1 MKDYISFFLFLPFNG
16 KINYERMLTRQKI
29 KGHFVMLSFFSIFL
43 VTSCQNDA
51 STKNE
56 SSTENK
62 EVTAQKTTLKNVHF
76 DCSMVMGNDKTL
88 FLRYNNVATGMGAVL
103 SCKTLAAKDF
113 KNRNIPV
120 AALAACSVE
129 SAQGNTVY
137 YTIKKG
143 DVLYVFKENANSKM
157 YTEHLII
164 PLI

>member
-1 MKDYISFFLFLPFNG
+1 
-16 KINYERMLTRQKI
+16 
-29 KGHFVMLSFFSIFL
+29 MLSLFSIFL

-51 STKNE
+51 SKESE

-62 EVTAQKTTLKNVHF
+62 EVTAQKATLKNVHF
-76 DCSMVMGNDKTL
+76 DCSMVMGNDKML
-88 FLRYNNVATGMGAVL
+88 YLKYNNVATGMGAVL
-103 SCKTLAAKDF
+103 SCTPVETEDF

-129 SAQGNTVY
+129 SAQGNAVY
-137 YTIKKG
+137 YAIKDG
-143 DVLYVFKENANSKM
+143 DAIYIFKENANSKI

>member
-1 MKDYISFFLFLPFNG
+1 MKDYISFFLFLPING
-16 KINYERMLTRQKI
+16 KKNYKRMLTRQKI

-51 STKNE
+51 STKSE
-56 SSTENK
+56 SSAENK
-62 EVTAQKTTLKNVHF
+62 EVTAKKATLKDVHF
-76 DCSMVMGNDKTL
+76 DCSMVMGNDKML
-88 FLRYNNVATGMGAVL
+88 YLKYNNVATGMGAVL
-103 SCKTLAAKDF
+103 SCTPIEAKDF

-129 SAQGNTVY
+129 SAQGNAVFY
-137 YTIKKG
+137 AIKNG
-143 DVLYVFKENANSKM
+143 DAIYIFKENANSKI

>member
-1 MKDYISFFLFLPFNG
+1 
-16 KINYERMLTRQKI
+16 MLTRQKI

-51 STKNE
+51 TTKSE
-56 SSTENK
+56 SSAENK
-62 EVTAQKTTLKNVHF
+62 EVKAKKATLKDVHF
-76 DCSMVMGNDKTL
+76 DCSMVMGNDKML
-88 FLRYNNVATGMGAVL
+88 YLKYNNVATGMGAVL
-103 SCKTLAAKDF
+103 SCTPIEAKDF

-129 SAQGNTVY
+129 SAQGNAVFY
-137 YTIKKG
+137 AIKNG
-143 DVLYVFKENANSKM
+143 DAIYIFKENANSKI

>member
-1 MKDYISFFLFLPFNG
+1 
-16 KINYERMLTRQKI
+16 MLTRQKI
-29 KGHFVMLSFFSIFL
+29 KGHIVMLSFLSIFL
-43 VTSCQNDA
+43 VTSCQNDD
-51 STKNE
+51 STKEE

-62 EVTAQKTTLKNVHF
+62 EVTAQKTTLKDVHF

-88 FLRYNNVATGMGAVL
+88 FLRFNNVATGMGAVL
-103 SCKTLAAKDF
+103 SCKTVEAKDF

-120 AALAACSVE
+120 AALAASAVT

-137 YTIKKG
+137 YAIKKG
-143 DVLYVFKENANSKM
+143 DALYIFKENEGSKT

>member
-1 MKDYISFFLFLPFNG
+1 MFN
-16 KINYERMLTRQKI
+16 RTKI
-29 KGHFVMLSFFSIFL
+29 KGHYVILSLFSIFL

-51 STKNE
+51 SKESE

-62 EVTAQKTTLKNVHF
+62 EVTEQKVALKDVHF
-76 DCSMVMGNDKTL
+76 DCSMIMGNDNMLYLK
-88 FLRYNNVATGMGAVL
+88 YNNAGTGMGAVL
-103 SCKTLAAKDF
+103 SCTPIEATDF

-129 SAQGNTVY
+129 SAQGNAVY
-137 YTIKKG
+137 YAIKDG
-143 DVLYVFKENANSKM
+143 DALYIFKENANSKM

>member
-1 MKDYISFFLFLPFNG
+1 MKDYISFFLFLPING
-16 KINYERMLTRQKI
+16 KINYKRMLTRQKI
-29 KGHFVMLSFFSIFL
+29 KGHIIMLSFFSIFS

-51 STKNE
+51 STKSE

-62 EVTAQKTTLKNVHF
+62 EVTAKKATLKDVHF
-76 DCSMVMGNDKTL
+76 DCSMVMGNDKML
-88 FLRYNNVATGMGAVL
+88 YLKHNNSANGLGPVL
-103 SCKTLAAKDF
+103 SCNQIEVKDF

-143 DVLYVFKENANSKM
+143 DVLYVFKSHNFD
-157 YTEHLII
+157 YH
-164 PLI
+164 